1 MPLSAT
7 PEDIKAYQK
16 QLEKNKIKPD
26 NLPPC
31 SRCLKEW
38 YLLDHARAYLSD
50 NQE

>member
-7 PEDIKAYQK
+7 LEDIKAYQE

-31 SRCLKEW
+31 QRCHVESAFFKE
-38 YLLDHARAYLSD
+38 HAYPALSF
-50 NQE
+50 